1 MFDQYDVA
9 VHDAE
14 ALAEIDLLTDLI
26 IAGTSEHA
34 EHVPDKRIDEILGVE
49 PGV

>member
-14 ALAEIDLLTDLI
+14 ALAEIELLTDLI
-26 IAGTSEHA
+26 IAGTAEDA
-34 EHVPDKRIDEILGVE
+34 EHVPYERIDQILGVDSRA
-49 PGV
+49 